1 MTTKIAIERDWA
13 IVIAKNAHDNSSLEK
28 DQENESKEEN
38 EKRSKEQL
46 ANINATVRRFDLS
59 TAIIAPMVSFS
70 YFSYFYSLELNC
82 LFIFLLVAG
91 GIMSFFR
98 ISPRFNGTV
107 LSAMFFAGWNVISYF
122 LEYNLL
128 ASVYDDVPELKKEK
142 DIKEKK
148 EKNVCVK
155 IKESILG
162 TADGWK
168 AYFGQGLLLMPSI
181 ALSILY
187 LTVLSFDSI
196 TIGYAKS
203 QKITEQFISILQSV
217 GSVSGVLGT
226 IAYQIMHN
234 KLKIFLPYIGIF
246 GCTYQLLF
254 LFVCFTSMWLP
265 GSVFVLVNNSST
277 NALHQECLNANHSI
291 ALNFTNNIN
300 NMTTTTFNQLSK
312 FESFFFES
320 PCLNYTSILVLLIGM
335 ALSRFGLWL
344 SDLVIHQ
351 IIQENVE
358 EKQRGIIGGA
368 QNSFNT
374 IFDLI
379 KYCLVIFL
387 SDVTQYGYLVIVSVT
402 AVASSAILYI
412 IYAIIDTVS
421 KRFYQ
426 PTSDEDQ
433 TVYDKSITLIDQNS
447 HDDTINYID
456 LLKTNEINE
465 LREYK
470 ETSV

>member
-1 MTTKIAIERDWA
+1 
-13 IVIAKNAHDNSSLEK
+13 
-28 DQENESKEEN
+28 
-38 EKRSKEQL
+38 
-46 ANINATVRRFDLS
+46 
-59 TAIIAPMVSFS
+59 
-70 YFSYFYSLELNC
+70 
-82 LFIFLLVAG
+82 
-91 GIMSFFR
+91 MSFLR

-107 LSAMFFAGWNVISYF
+107 LSAMFFGSWNVLSFF

-128 ASVYDDVPELKKEK
+128 ASVYSDVPELKKDKE
-142 DIKEKK
+142 IKEKK
-148 EKNVCVK
+148 ERNVLVK

-168 AYFGQGLLLMPSI
+168 AYFSQGIILMPSI
-181 ALSILY
+181 ALSFLY

-203 QKITEQFISILQSV
+203 QRLTEQFISILQAV
-217 GSVSGVLGT
+217 GSISGILGT
-226 IAYQIMHN
+226 IAFQIMHN
-234 KLKIFLPYIGIF
+234 RLKVFLPYIGIF

-254 LFVCFTSMWLP
+254 LCVCFASIWLP
-265 GSVFVLVNNSST
+265 GSVFVLVNSNST
-277 NALHQECLNANHSI
+277 NILHQECLQANQTI
-291 ALNFTNNIN
+291 AFNLSNNI
-300 NMTTTTFNQLSK
+300 TSYAQFSRL
-312 FESFFFES
+312 EAFFFES

-358 EKQRGIIGGA
+358 EKQRGLIGGA

-379 KYCLVIFL
+379 KYFLVIVL

-402 AVASSAILYI
+402 AVSSSAILYI
-412 IYAIIDTVS
+412 IYAIIEVVS

-426 PTSDEDQ
+426 ATSDEDQ
-433 TVYDKSITLIDQNS
+433 TVYDKSMIKIVRKSPEKEENID
-447 HDDTINYID
+447 DDDDSFDEVRPEKND
-456 LLKTNEINE
+456 EPK
-465 LREYK
+465 
-470 ETSV
+470 